1 MSISYK
7 DYISSKKS
15 SIKESEEE
23 LKKVE
28 DEEETKEV
36 SEEEE
41 ELKEGDCVCIK
52 GKEYT
57 VESIANSKVILI

>member
-41 ELKEGDCVCIK
+41 LKEGDCVCIK